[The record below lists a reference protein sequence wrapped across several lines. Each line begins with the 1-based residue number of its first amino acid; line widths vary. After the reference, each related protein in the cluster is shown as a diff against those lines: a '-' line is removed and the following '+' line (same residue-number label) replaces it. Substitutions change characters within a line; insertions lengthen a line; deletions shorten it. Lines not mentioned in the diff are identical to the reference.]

1 MALSVCLIATTTPAV
16 ARASPIDL
24 DIDHEELSDHLDLA
38 DHHLANV
45 EKHKAS
51 SMELKIFE
59 KNLSKTL
66 DHLQKRTA
74 HKIEHSFD
82 KRISSHYKKF
92 KEITI
97 QGSEEVVK
105 NKIIEIDGRDIS
117 EREKLKELNGDSF
130 KLNVQNHLMSQ
141 IREAGSVRAY
151 VKQVRAALKEQR
163 KNHREVYRSNDEA
176 SLKIKTNEIQKEGV
190 RLPAQSVEKAGGI
203 SLGSLLLITGIILV
217 VLGPA
222 AVGAAW
228 VSIGWIFIT
237 IFGLVPLAVLL
248 VILIIAI
255 LAVVVSQDKVRIK
268 KPEFKPWNPNLI
280 PPLTT

>member
-1 MALSVCLIATTTPAV
+1 MALSICLIATTTPTV
-16 ARASPIDL
+16 ARASPLDL
-24 DIDHEELSDHLDLA
+24 EIEQEELSDHLDLA
-38 DHHLANV
+38 DHHLAAV

-51 SMELKIFE
+51 SMEIKKFE

-66 DHLQKRTA
+66 DRLQKRTE
-74 HKIEHSFD
+74 HKLEHASD
-82 KRISSHYKKF
+82 KRISNHYKKF

-97 QGSEEVVK
+97 QSSEEVIK
-105 NKIIEIDGRDIS
+105 NKIVEIDSKDVS
-117 EREKLKELNGDSF
+117 EREKLKELNSDSF

-141 IREAGSVRAY
+141 IKEAGSVRAY

-163 KNHREVYRSNDEA
+163 RNHHEAHRVQGEA
-176 SLKIKTNEIQKEGV
+176 SLKIKTNEIQKEAL
-190 RLPAQSVEKAGGI
+190 RLPAQSAEKAGGI

-217 VLGPA
+217 VLGPG

-237 IFGLVPLAVLL
+237 IFGLIPLAVLL

>member
-1 MALSVCLIATTTPAV
+1 MALSVCLIATTTPTV

-74 HKIEHSFD
+74 HKIEHSSD

-163 KNHREVYRSNDEA
+163 KNHREAHRSNDEA